1 MNPNDMQ
8 NVLNI
13 QQQAADV
20 GMHFK
25 FLVYSTH
32 AAIIICAIFSV
43 LIFWK
48 LCQIKTL
55 LQSRAQTFLGKRTT
69 QPTSQPASFAAT
81 PAPPRADDD
90 SRYLPKS

>member
-8 NVLNI
+8 NVLNM

-20 GMHFK
+20 AIHFK

-32 AAIIICAIFSV
+32 AAIIVCAIFSI

-55 LQSRAQTFLGKRTT
+55 CNRRHGLSR
-69 QPTSQPASFAAT
+69 
-81 PAPPRADDD
+81 
-90 SRYLPKS
+90 